1 MKTSTIM
8 HGAYPV
14 CQLEG
19 LQAGADDYLPKPF
32 SMPILLARMH
42 NLLKVDKEFL
52 QRAIGLAEEHMDD
65 FEYSVKAPAPELH
78 MADRT
83 LRRKL
88 SAMVDQSPAEFIRIL
103 RLKRA
108 AQLLK
113 ESGGNISD
121 IAAQVGF
128 LEPTHFS
135 RGFKSQ
141 FGMSPTEFRK
151 DGVAHQ

>member
-1 MKTSTIM
+1 
-8 HGAYPV
+8 
-14 CQLEG
+14 
-19 LQAGADDYLPKPF
+19 
-32 SMPILLARMH
+32 MPILLARIH
-42 NLLKVDKEFL
+42 NLLAARRKLRERFSREIITVEPGEITVNPVDHDFL
-52 QRAIGLAEEHMDD
+52 QRAIGVVEDHMDD
-65 FEYSVKAPAPELH
+65 VEFSVKALASELH

-108 AQLLK
+108 ARLLK

-151 DGVAHQ
+151 NGVAHQ